1 MIPGGV
7 LACFVLFF
15 AVVGAHV
22 GAALHDGTP
31 SSQRRLP
38 LQQLPRP
45 GEPIVFLQ
53 LVAYTCSLYPPN
65 QMGPAGNP
73 NVHNGVILRESSPI
87 KAGRIAWGCAQHS
100 ADNVLYERHLGH
112 VVLTQ
117 HV

>member
-38 LQQLPRP
+38 LQLLPRP

-53 LVAYTCSLYPPN
+53 LVAYTCSF
-65 QMGPAGNP
+65 
-73 NVHNGVILRESSPI
+73 HT
-87 KAGRIAWGCAQHS
+87 
-100 ADNVLYERHLGH
+100 HLISQ
-112 VVLTQ
+112 T
-117 HV
+117 